1 MNSTKA
7 FYKSKSFW
15 GPVVA
20 LFAMLSDMRGWGG
33 VDQAAVLGVVDQI
46 MTYGGVLFG
55 FYGRVVAAEK
65 LGLKDALPV
74 EADLDWDDDDTWNGR

>member
-1 MNSTKA
+1 MNGTKA
-7 FYKSKSFW
+7 FWKSKSFW

-33 VDQAAVLGVVDQI
+33 VDQAAILGVVDQI

-65 LGLKDALPV
+65 LGLKSSPAP
-74 EADLDWDDDDTWNGR
+74 DDYEDYDDHWNGR